1 MKIEN
6 FEIDNLK
13 ETVDEF
19 MRKTIEFY
27 GDNLIFIGIP
37 SGDYEEECF
46 AVPEN
51 IYREITNDNVDVDY
65 LSTNPFHKDMVNLYM
80 YEILNNKDFIKNPL
94 LIGHLTIALNDSGC
108 KEDIIVISR

>member
-1 MKIEN
+1 MKNEN
-6 FEIDNLK
+6 FEIGKLK

-27 GDNLIFIGIP
+27 GDNLLFIGIP
-37 SGDYEEECF
+37 SGDYEVECF

-51 IYREITNDNVDVDY
+51 IYVEITNDDQ
-65 LSTNPFHKDMVNLYM
+65 LSSNPFYKDMVNLYM

-94 LIGHLTIALNDSGC
+94 LIGHLTIALNDSDC
-108 KEDIIVISR
+108 KENIIVISK